1 MLHDDILATLPSFKL
16 SYENITHKK
25 VYNADLV
32 MAVPCGTKCFAWFT
46 VYNDQNVCVLLE
58 LASNKQIANIRF
70 VTACF
75 HSELSYGTILYGT
88 SFYNNAFFTIEDIF
102 YYKGEDVSRRNWGD
116 KFILF
121 QQMLEKEIAQ
131 KSYNKSFVVFGLP
144 VLSNNYED
152 LLLKTKSLRYKIDCI
167 QFRNYKRANNFQFM
181 PFEYVYK
188 PYLVTQS
195 PEKTPRNITQPTI
208 HKPVIVQPF
217 TPFLFDR
224 SAYNAHYGAFSSAK
238 SNGSMRIFNA
248 QRCKTNTK
256 RRESVFNVKPD
267 IQNDIYK
274 LYCSDGKEFG
284 FACIPDYKTSVMMN
298 TLFRTIKENKN
309 LDALEESDD
318 EEEFQ
323 NDKVDRFVFLDKTHK
338 MVCVFHTKFKKWYPV
353 RLADET
359 EKLVDRSNLYI
370 PK

>member
-1 MLHDDILATLPSFKL
+1 MLHDDILATLPSIKL

-32 MAVPCGTKCFAWFT
+32 MAIPCGTKCFAWFT

-58 LASNKQIANIRF
+58 LASNKQIGNIRF
-70 VTACF
+70 VNACF
-75 HSELSYGTILYGT
+75 QSELSYGTILYGT

-102 YYKGEDVSRRNWGD
+102 YYKGDDVSRRNWGD
-116 KFILF
+116 KFVLF
-121 QQMLEKEIAQ
+121 QKMLEKEIAQ

-152 LLLKTKSLRYKIDCI
+152 LLLKTKSLLYNIDCI
-167 QFRNYKRANNFQFM
+167 QFRNYNRSNNYQFM
-181 PFEYVYK
+181 PF
-188 PYLVTQS
+188 LVTQR
-195 PEKTPRNITQPTI
+195 PEQRQRPEQTPRNVTQQPI
-208 HKPVIVQPF
+208 HKPINTTNVIQKP
-217 TPFLFDR
+217 
-224 SAYNAHYGAFSSAK
+224 
-238 SNGSMRIFNA
+238 II
-248 QRCKTNTK
+248 TK

-298 TLFRTIKENKN
+298 NLFRTIKENKN

-338 MVCVFHTKFKKWYPV
+338 MVCGFHTKFKKWYPV

-370 PK
+370 HK

>member
-1 MLHDDILATLPSFKL
+1 
-16 SYENITHKK
+16 
-25 VYNADLV
+25 
-32 MAVPCGTKCFAWFT
+32 
-46 VYNDQNVCVLLE
+46 
-58 LASNKQIANIRF
+58 
-70 VTACF
+70 
-75 HSELSYGTILYGT
+75 LSYGTILYGT

-102 YYKGEDVSRRNWGD
+102 YYKGDDVSRRNWGD
-116 KFILF
+116 KFVLF
-121 QQMLEKEIAQ
+121 QKMLEKEIAQ

-152 LLLKTKSLRYKIDCI
+152 LLLKTKSLRYNIDCI
-167 QFRNYKRANNFQFM
+167 QFRNYNRSNNYQFM
-181 PFEYVYK
+181 PF
-188 PYLVTQS
+188 LVTQR
-195 PEKTPRNITQPTI
+195 PEQRQRPEQKPRNVTQQHI
-208 HKPVIVQPF
+208 QKPINTTNVIQKPII
-217 TPFLFDR
+217 
-224 SAYNAHYGAFSSAK
+224 K
-238 SNGSMRIFNA
+238 
-248 QRCKTNTK
+248 K

-298 TLFRTIKENKN
+298 NLFRTIKENKN

-338 MVCVFHTKFKKWYPV
+338 MICAFHTKFKKWYPV

-359 EKLVDRSNLYI
+359 EKLVDRSNLYTH
-370 PK
+370 K

>member
-1 MLHDDILATLPSFKL
+1 MLHDDILATLPSIKL

-70 VTACF
+70 VNACF

-102 YYKGEDVSRRNWGD
+102 YYKGDDVSRRNWGD
-116 KFILF
+116 KFVLF
-121 QQMLEKEIAQ
+121 QKMLEKEIAQ

-152 LLLKTKSLRYKIDCI
+152 LLLKTKSLRYNIDCI
-167 QFRNYKRANNFQFM
+167 QFRNYNRSNNYQFM
-181 PFEYVYK
+181 PF
-188 PYLVTQS
+188 LVTQR
-195 PEKTPRNITQPTI
+195 PEQRQRPEQTPRNVTQQPI
-208 HKPVIVQPF
+208 QKPINTTNVIQKP
-217 TPFLFDR
+217 
-224 SAYNAHYGAFSSAK
+224 
-238 SNGSMRIFNA
+238 
-248 QRCKTNTK
+248 K

-298 TLFRTIKENKN
+298 NLFRTIKENKN

-338 MVCVFHTKFKKWYPV
+338 MICAFHTKFKKWYPV

-359 EKLVDRSNLYI
+359 EKLVDRSNLYTH
-370 PK
+370 K